1 MNAVSWI
8 QFLVG
13 AAFLIAGLVFY
24 VIQFIG
30 VFRFKYVMN
39 RMHAAGLGDTLG
51 ILSVVIAVAVLIG
64 NANAIFKLVLIF
76 VFMCLPGP
84 VVTPLMAQAEVR
96 THRNSGHEYK
106 EEDRT

>member
-1 MNAVSWI
+1 MIRLVIACVFFALAVFIFFSEV
-8 QFLVG
+8 LG
-13 AAFLIAGLVFY
+13 FY
-24 VIQFIG
+24 K
-30 VFRFKYVMN
+30 FKYVMN
-39 RMHAAGLGDTLG
+39 RMHAAGMGDTLG

-76 VFMCLPGP
+76 VFMCLTGP
-84 VVTPLMAQAEVR
+84 VVTHLMAQAEVR